1 MCFNLVQTLL
11 PCLLGSIF
19 IFKPINPQI
28 MAVFKSKINK
38 QSESYR
44 SNYALMQEKIK
55 ELEGKVKEALF
66 QGEPKYLERTK
77 KAGKMLARERIEMLL
92 DQDSPFME
100 LLPFAGW
107 GMDGFGTGGTLVAGI
122 GFVSGRLCMI
132 NSNVGTIKGGA
143 VDYATLQ
150 KGLRIGEIALENGLP
165 AINMVESAGANLPD
179 QAKIFN
185 YGGTNFREITR
196 RSKAALPTISIVF
209 GNSTAGGAYIP
220 GMSDYVIM
228 VKDEAKVFL
237 AGPPLVKMATNEV
250 TDEESLGGAKMHS
263 TVSGVSD
270 YMAEDEMDGIRLARE
285 IMANLKQKAESSAQ
299 QTEPGEPL
307 YDKEEILGV
316 VSADVRIPFDQREL
330 IARIVDNSEFS
341 EFKPLYGSTLVTGY
355 AHINGYR
362 IGILANNGV
371 LFSEAAN
378 KGAQF
383 IQLCNQNNTPL
394 LFLQNITGFMV
405 GRKYEEEGII
415 KNGAKLINAV
425 SNSTVPAITIITG
438 ASYGAGN
445 YAMCG
450 RAYKPRFLFS
460 YPNSRIAVMG
470 PEQLAG
476 VMQIIGRQAAEKSGI
491 PYDEEQG
498 KNVAAYM
505 VKEAEKQSNAWYASG
520 QLWDDGV
527 IDPRETRNYLKLCM
541 EVIHN
546 TEIKGAEGYGVFRM

>member
-1 MCFNLVQTLL
+1 M
-11 PCLLGSIF
+11 S
-19 IFKPINPQI
+19 
-28 MAVFKSKINK
+28 VFKTKINRN
-38 QSESYR
+38 SDSYK
-44 SNYALMQEKIK
+44 SNLALMQEKIK
-55 ELEGKVKEALF
+55 ELDGKMQEALF
-66 QGEPKYLERTK
+66 QGEEKYLARTK
-77 KAGKMLARERIEMLL
+77 KAGRLLARERIELLL
-92 DQDSPFME
+92 DRDSPFME
-100 LLPFAGW
+100 LCPLAGW
-107 GMDGFGTGGTLVAGI
+107 GMDGFGPGGTIVCGI
-122 GFVSGRLCMI
+122 GFVSGRMCMI

-143 VDYATLQ
+143 IDYATLQ

-165 AINMVESAGANLPD
+165 GINMVESAGANLPD

-196 RSKAALPTISIVF
+196 RSKEGIPTISIVF

-228 VKDEAKVFL
+228 VKNEAKVFL

-270 YMAEDEMDGIRLARE
+270 YMAEDELDALRLARE
-285 IMANLKQKAESSAQ
+285 ILSNLKQPLEKESI
-299 QTEPGEPL
+299 EIKEPL

-330 IARIVDNSEFS
+330 IARIVDGSEFS

-355 AHINGYR
+355 ATINGFR

-371 LFSEAAN
+371 LFSESAN

-405 GRKYEEEGII
+405 GKKYEEEGII

-460 YPNSRIAVMG
+460 YPHSKIAVMG
-470 PEQLAG
+470 PDQLAG
-476 VMQIIGRQAAEKSGI
+476 VMQIIGRAAAEKSGI
-491 PYDEEQG
+491 SYDEEQG
-498 KNVAAYM
+498 RQMAQYM

-541 EVIHN
+541 DVIHN
-546 TEIKGAEGYGVFRM
+546 TEFKGAEGFGVFRM

>member
-1 MCFNLVQTLL
+1 MA
-11 PCLLGSIF
+11 
-19 IFKPINPQI
+19 IFKT
-28 MAVFKSKINK
+28 KINRN
-38 QSESYR
+38 SEGYLR
-44 SNYALMQEKIK
+44 NYQLMQEKIS
-55 ELEGKVKEALF
+55 ELDAKYKEALF
-66 QGEPKYLERTK
+66 QGEPKYIERTK
-77 KAGKMLARERIEMLL
+77 KTGRLLARERIELVL
-92 DQDSPFME
+92 DPDSPFME
-100 LLPFAGW
+100 LLPLAGW
-107 GMDGFGTGGTLVAGI
+107 GTDGFGTGGTLVAGI
-122 GFVSGRLCMI
+122 GFVSGRLSMI
-132 NSNVGTIKGGA
+132 NSNIGTIKGGA
-143 VDYATLQ
+143 VDYTTLQ
-150 KGLRIGEIALENGLP
+150 KGLRIGAIAGENQLP
-165 AINMVESAGANLPD
+165 IINMVESAGANLPD

-185 YGGTNFREITR
+185 YGGANFRGITR
-196 RSKAALPTISIVF
+196 RSKAGIPTISIVF

-228 VKDEAKVFL
+228 VKNEAKVFL

-263 TVSGVSD
+263 TISGVSD
-270 YMAEDEMDGIRLARE
+270 YLAEDELDGIRLARE
-285 IMANLKQKAESSAQ
+285 IMANLKTPDINN
-299 QTEPGEPL
+299 QTCVKEPI

-330 IARIVDNSEFS
+330 IGRIVDGSEFS
-341 EFKPLYGSTLVTGY
+341 EFKPLYGSTLITGY
-355 AHINGYR
+355 ANINGYR
-362 IGILANNGV
+362 IGIIANNGV

-383 IQLCNQNNTPL
+383 IQLCNQNDTPL

-405 GRKYEEEGII
+405 GREYEEEGII

-425 SNSTVPAITIITG
+425 SNSAVPAITIITG

-450 RAYKPRFLFS
+450 RAYEPRFLFS

-470 PEQLAG
+470 PDQLAG

-491 PYDEEQG
+491 AYDEEQG
-498 KNVAAYM
+498 KQMAGFM

-527 IDPRETRNYLKLCM
+527 IDPRETRNYLKLCLD
-541 EVIHN
+541 VIHKVRV
-546 TEIKGAEGYGVFRM
+546 KGTDGYGVFRM

>member
-1 MCFNLVQTLL
+1 MNFEKQFNFQPRNKV
-11 PCLLGSIF
+11 IRMA
-19 IFKPINPQI
+19 IFKTKVNR
-28 MAVFKSKINK
+28 N
-38 QSESYR
+38 SESYQR
-44 SNYALMQEKIK
+44 NYQLMREKIS
-55 ELEGKVKEALF
+55 ELDAKYKEALF
-66 QGEPKYLERTK
+66 QGEPKYIERTK
-77 KAGKMLARERIEMLL
+77 KTGKLLARERVELVL
-92 DQDSPFME
+92 DPDSPFME
-100 LLPFAGW
+100 LLPLAGW
-107 GMDGFGTGGTLVAGI
+107 GTDGFGTGGTLVAGI
-122 GFVSGRLCMI
+122 GFVSGRLAVI
-132 NSNVGTIKGGA
+132 NANVGTIKGGA
-143 VDYATLQ
+143 IDYATLQ
-150 KGLRIGEIALENGLP
+150 KGLRVGEIANQNQLP
-165 AINMVESAGANLPD
+165 IINMVESAGANLPD

-185 YGGTNFREITR
+185 YGGANFRGITR
-196 RSKAALPTISIVF
+196 RSKAGIPTISIVF
-209 GNSTAGGAYIP
+209 GSSTAGGAYIP

-228 VKDEAKVFL
+228 VKNEAKVFL

-270 YMAEDEMDGIRLARE
+270 YLAEDELDGIRLARE
-285 IMANLKQKAESSAQ
+285 IMANLKTPHSNSNGEVK
-299 QTEPGEPL
+299 EPA
-307 YDKEEILGV
+307 YDKEEILGI

-330 IARIVDNSEFS
+330 IGRIVDGSEFS
-341 EFKPLYGSTLVTGY
+341 EFKPLYGTTLITGY
-355 AHINGYR
+355 ASINGYR
-362 IGILANNGV
+362 IGIIANNGV

-383 IQLCNQNNTPL
+383 IQLCNQNDTPL

-425 SNSTVPAITIITG
+425 SNSEVPAITIITG

-450 RAYKPRFLFS
+450 RAYEPRFLFS

-470 PEQLAG
+470 PDQLAG

-491 PYDEEQG
+491 VYDEVQG
-498 KNVAAYM
+498 KMVADHM

-527 IDPRETRNYLKLCM
+527 IDPRETRNYLKLCLD
-541 EVIHN
+541 VIHKVPV
-546 TEIKGAEGYGVFRM
+546 KGTDGYGVFRM